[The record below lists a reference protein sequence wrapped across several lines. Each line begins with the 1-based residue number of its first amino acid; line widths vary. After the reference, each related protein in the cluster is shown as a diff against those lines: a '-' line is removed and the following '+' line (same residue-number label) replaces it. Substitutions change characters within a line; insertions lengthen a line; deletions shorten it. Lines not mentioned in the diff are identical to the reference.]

1 MTSGQFRWDPP
12 SSGGGDVRR
21 AAAAVAVQGVYRL
34 VKACLLHS
42 DSNQVIAQLVPPAV
56 SAVGDF
62 CAVAGAEGMSLVF
75 AEEGIFVNGQVLR
88 TSREGYDT
96 ARELGALLG
105 ACGVNEL
112 TLEKGVRA
120 PELSSFARLLAEAQ
134 RDRAAA
140 ERLARAELRGVRVRS
155 VPSPLTGGAGRVA
168 QSAPAPELPLLTRS
182 IRVYAASLLVMRAA
196 HAELRASGGAPLDE
210 VRRAAQKL
218 VSLAEE
224 DTRPLLTLA
233 LSIEGDPDDAA
244 LSVATAVVALAIAR
258 QLTTER
264 RSLSALATA
273 ALLYD
278 AGRRRLL
285 RPATPPI
292 ERASV
297 APHPI
302 DRALGEEEQARL
314 PASAAAALAALGML
328 HAPSMARTVILY
340 EALALRPDPRPRSR
354 APLQRDRRPPT
365 LLARVLAVAR
375 AFTELR
381 AVPPLGAGAEARAP
395 LDEIVQRLL
404 DLTDGAGAPGGW
416 GSTERAL
423 VKLLVGAL
431 GVEAPPSSRTPAPR
445 AAPVPA
451 SRRPSSPPVPAS
463 RSSSPRLPASRPASP
478 QVPAAHTSSSPAPPS
493 RRATAQTQ
501 PQPATLP
508 PPRPGERVR
517 TAPAALAGLLPQSSQ
532 PVAAAWLGRPLTPP
546 GAAASEP
553 PRSAK
558 RPPPI
563 DRAALLEKLRA
574 ENLASTQ
581 PPPPDVFEQPVVPPP
596 PRLPTESGPM
606 PARPAVGALFSAQA
620 VEPRSKPA
628 PGAPRSAGPISAS
641 PLTLKTSGPRA
652 GLAESPPSS
661 RGRRFDPRAELDEE
675 TWSDELHTMA
685 PPSAPATLEPPPAP
699 STIDPPAAHSTAMP
713 PPPPPTLRGSHPSDV
728 PPPPPTWPGASHQEA
743 DTGEGWPDLDDLP
756 LVEAS
761 PASAEPLAAPPSRRP
776 DPRQEPEDEAAA
788 AAMRDRLLAEY
799 LAELDAAPS
808 SRSGLPSRPLI
819 PREEPPEPPTS
830 RGGRARQGG

>member
-1 MTSGQFRWDPP
+1 MTSGQFRFDPP

-21 AAAAVAVQGVYRL
+21 AAAAVAVQGLYRL

-42 DSNQVIAQLVPPAV
+42 DSNQAIAQLVPAAV
-56 SAVGDF
+56 AAVGDF
-62 CAVAGAEGMSLVF
+62 CAVSGVDGMSLVF

-96 ARELGALLG
+96 ARELGSLIG

-120 PELSSFARLLAEAQ
+120 PELSAFARLLAEAQ

-155 VPSPLTGGAGRVA
+155 VPSPAGRAA
-168 QSAPAPELPLLTRS
+168 QAAPAPELPLLTRS

-196 HAELRASGGAPLDE
+196 HAELRATGGAPLDQ

-233 LSIEGDPDDAA
+233 VSIEGDPDDAA

-285 RPATPPI
+285 RPAAPPG
-292 ERASV
+292 ERSSV
-297 APHPI
+297 APPAI
-302 DRALGEEEQARL
+302 DRALDEEEQARL
-314 PASAAAALAALGML
+314 PASAAAALASLGML

-340 EALALRPDPRPRSR
+340 EALALRPDARPRSR
-354 APLQRDRRPPT
+354 ALLLRGRRSPT
-365 LLARVLAVAR
+365 LLARALAVAR

-381 AVPPLGAGAEARAP
+381 AVPPLGGGAEARAP
-395 LDEIVQRLL
+395 LDEVLQRLL
-404 DLTDGAGAPGGW
+404 DLTAGAGAPGGW

-423 VKLLVGAL
+423 VRLLGSAL

-451 SRRPSSPPVPAS
+451 SRRSSSPQMPAS
-463 RSSSPRLPASRPASP
+463 RSSSPRLPATRA
-478 QVPAAHTSSSPAPPS
+478 SSPPGPPS
-493 RRATAQTQ
+493 RAPAPAAPQVQAVRPAPASSGPSAQPSGGPPSTQ
-501 PQPATLP
+501 RPTLP
-508 PPRPGERVR
+508 PPRLGERVR
-517 TAPAALAGLLPQSSQ
+517 TAPAPLEGLLPPASQ

-546 GAAASEP
+546 NLPAAEP

-563 DRAALLEKLRA
+563 DRAALLEKLRQ
-574 ENLASTQ
+574 EDLASTQ

-596 PRLPTESGPM
+596 PRLPTESAP
-606 PARPAVGALFSAQA
+606 PSARPPGAALFSAPST
-620 VEPRSKPA
+620 EPRSKPA

-641 PLTLKTSGPRA
+641 PLALKPPGANA
-652 GLAESPPSS
+652 GLAQSPPSS
-661 RGRRFDPRAELDEE
+661 RGRRFDPRAEPLDEE
-675 TWSDELHTMA
+675 TWTDELHTMA
-685 PPSAPATLEPPPAP
+685 PPPAPSTMDPPPAP
-699 STIDPPAAHSTAMP
+699 STMDPPPPLSTALP
-713 PPPPPTLRGSHPSDV
+713 PAPPPTLRGSHLSNL
-728 PPPPPTWPGASHQEA
+728 PPLPPTLPGASHGEA
-743 DTGEGWPDLDDLP
+743 DTLEEWPDLDDLP
-756 LVEAS
+756 LVEPS
-761 PASAEPLAAPPSRRP
+761 PAAAAP
-776 DPRQEPEDEAAA
+776 DDEAAA
-788 AAMRDRLLAEY
+788 AAARDRLLAEY
-799 LAELDAAPS
+799 LAEMAPAPS
-808 SRSGLPSRPLI
+808 SRSGLPSRPPI
-819 PREEPPEPPTS
+819 PREEPPEPPTRR
-830 RGGRARQGG
+830 RGER